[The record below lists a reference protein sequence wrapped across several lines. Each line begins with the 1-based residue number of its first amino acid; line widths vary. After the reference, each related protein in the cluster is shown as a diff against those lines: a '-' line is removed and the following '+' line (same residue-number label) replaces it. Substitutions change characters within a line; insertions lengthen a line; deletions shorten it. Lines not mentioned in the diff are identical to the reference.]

1 MSVVCDY
8 ILIFLIC
15 GLGVSLFFF
24 GIQLHKEA
32 FVYTFSEHDY
42 ILGILFTLGAFILDI
57 VGLIVFYGGW
67 YLKGR
72 YL

>member
-15 GLGVSLFFF
+15 GFGIIIFFF
-24 GIQLHKEA
+24 GILLHKEA
-32 FVYTFSEHDY
+32 FLQTFNEYDY
-42 ILGILFTLGAFILDI
+42 LLGIMFTIGAFILDI
-57 VGLIVFYGGW
+57 VGLVVFYGGW

>member
-8 ILIFLIC
+8 ILVFLIC
-15 GLGVSLFFF
+15 GLGVSIFFF
-24 GIQLHKEA
+24 GILLHKEA
-32 FVYTFSEHDY
+32 FVHTFCEQDY
-42 ILGILFTLGAFILDI
+42 LLGIIFTVGAFILDV

-67 YLKGR
+67 YLKWH

>member
-8 ILIFLIC
+8 ILVFLIC
-15 GLGVSLFFF
+15 GLGISIFFF
-24 GIQLHKEA
+24 GILLHKEA
-32 FVYTFSEHDY
+32 FFHTFCEQDY
-42 ILGILFTLGAFILDI
+42 LLGIIFTVGAFILDV
-57 VGLIVFYGGW
+57 VGLVVFYGGW

>member
-15 GLGVSLFFF
+15 GLGICLFFF
-24 GIQLHKEA
+24 GVLLHKEA
-32 FVYTFSEHDY
+32 FVYTFIEQNY
-42 ILGILFTLGAFILDI
+42 ALGTMFTIGAFILDA
-57 VGLIVFYGGW
+57 VGLIIFYGGW

>member
-8 ILIFLIC
+8 ILVFLIC
-15 GLGVSLFFF
+15 GLGISLFYF
-24 GIQLHKEA
+24 GILLYKEA
-32 FVYTFSEHDY
+32 FSETFIEHEY
-42 ILGILFTLGAFILDI
+42 VHGLLFTLGAFILDMI
-57 VGLIVFYGGW
+57 GLIIFYGGW